1 MRKAKQTGQKEIG
14 RIKLSDT
21 QDLVVSSV
29 DAEKLDLRVF
39 GHAINWGVYPNWF
52 GYEPVV

>member
-1 MRKAKQTGQKEIG
+1 MRKAKQAGQREIG

-21 QDLVVSSV
+21 QDFVVSIV

-39 GHAINWGVYPNWF
+39 LNTDSYKGPTKKADTVLSF
-52 GYEPVV
+52 